1 MQLPATLVQL
11 KCTHLSLSIQLFAF
25 PWISKCLGYRWTF
38 QLGMLL
44 YVAATVVLPFSNQI
58 TGPIP
63 VPAATS
69 GSGSGSG
76 SENYTDYCGND
87 ISAELSVNVDS
98 VKRIPVYVWV
108 LLTAVLGIQ
117 IMSRYRM
124 GLPPWFTHIMLTLPL
139 FNLTDVLLFT
149 HTCKHMYISAE

>member
-1 MQLPATLVQL
+1 
-11 KCTHLSLSIQLFAF
+11 
-25 PWISKCLGYRWTF
+25 
-38 QLGMLL
+38 MLL

-98 VKRIPVYVWV
+98 VKRIPVYIWV
-108 LLTAVLGIQ
+108 LLTALLGIQ

-124 GLPPWFTHIMLTLPL
+124 GLPPWFTHIMLTLP
-139 FNLTDVLLFT
+139 FFYLTDMQIFT
-149 HTCKHMYISAE
+149 HISAE

>member
-1 MQLPATLVQL
+1 
-11 KCTHLSLSIQLFAF
+11 
-25 PWISKCLGYRWTF
+25 
-38 QLGMLL
+38 MLL

-76 SENYTDYCGND
+76 YENYTDYCGND

-108 LLTAVLGIQ
+108 LVVSLRKYLDYLTAC
-117 IMSRYRM
+117 RYNISC
-124 GLPPWFTHIMLTLPL
+124 TTL
-139 FNLTDVLLFT
+139 D
-149 HTCKHMYISAE
+149 KHRRAFIEKNTPAIFHN

>member
-1 MQLPATLVQL
+1 M
-11 KCTHLSLSIQLFAF
+11 QLFAF

-38 QLGMLL
+38 RLGMLL

-76 SENYTDYCGND
+76 YENYTDYCGND

-98 VKRIPVYVWV
+98 VKRIPVYIWV
-108 LLTAVLGIQ
+108 LLSALLGIQ

-124 GLPPWFTHIMLTLPL
+124 GLPPWFTHIMLTLPFL
-139 FNLTDVLLFT
+139 ISWI
-149 HTCKHMYISAE
+149 CKYSHIYLQNDEFCRSCSSHW